1 MKRTIVAGLIV
12 TFACMGLVPAKAAE
26 APAFERNDY
35 TEMQNWLCH
44 SEKAD
49 DACAVDL
56 TTTVV
61 EANGSTELEEFSPA
75 EDPAIDCFYIYPT
88 VSRDPTPNSD
98 MIPGRELITVHQQF
112 ARFSQVC
119 RPFAPLYR
127 QMTLLALQARITLG
141 TLPTDLEMRYADIAD
156 AWQTYLRDHNDGRGV
171 VLVGHSQGATMI
183 NELLEKDI
191 IGTPAEDLIVSAMPI
206 GITTHID
213 GETGKAA
220 GLPPCEEV
228 GQTGCIISY
237 VSFRETSPPPS
248 DSFFGFKSDAG
259 EDALCVN
266 PASISGDNENLHA
279 YLSAQN
285 VSDPSRQPVFAE
297 GVDVTTPFASVP
309 DLLSATCKTT
319 DTHSYLSIAINADA
333 DDPRADD
340 IQGDLLFQG
349 SVQKQWGL
357 HLIDMHLGMGNL
369 IKIVQQQGE
378 NWEAA
383 E

>member
-1 MKRTIVAGLIV
+1 MTRTLLTGLIAAI
-12 TFACMGLVPAKAAE
+12 TFLGSAQAE
-26 APAFERNDY
+26 VSGQDAFERNDY

-44 SEKAD
+44 PGKSD

-56 TTTVV
+56 TTTIV
-61 EANGSTELEEFSPA
+61 EANGATTVEDFSAAEEPV
-75 EDPAIDCFYIYPT
+75 IDCFYIYPT

-98 MIPGRELITVHQQF
+98 MVPGRELITVHQQF

-119 RPFAPLYR
+119 RQFAPLYR

-141 TLPTDLEMRYADIAD
+141 TLPTDLEMRYADISD
-156 AWQTYLRDHNDGRGV
+156 AWQNYLRDHNDGRGV

-191 IGTPAEDLIVSAMPI
+191 IGTPAEDLIISAMPI

-213 GETGKAA
+213 AATGKAA
-220 GLPPCEEV
+220 GLPPCEEA

-237 VSFRETSPPPS
+237 VSFRETSPPPA
-248 DSFFGFKSDAG
+248 DSFFGFKSEAG

-266 PASISGDNENLHA
+266 PAALSGDENLHA

-285 VSDPSRQPVFAE
+285 ATDPTRQPVFAE
-297 GVDVTTPFASVP
+297 GVEIETPFASVP
-309 DLLSATCKTT
+309 DLLSATCQTT

-349 SVQKQWGL
+349 AVQKQWGL

-369 IKIVQQQGE
+369 IKIVQEQTE
-378 NWEAA
+378 NWEAT